1 MQSGDPLEY
10 LCLHGNARSV
20 QETIFQDA
28 RVSTLPRRYDIIL
41 MPRVSGGG
49 TSPAAATTN
58 IGKEARLLLCAC
70 TYCGRGSRSLGGV
83 LNTGTIRKSE
93 CFFFR

>member
-49 TSPAAATTN
+49 TSPAAATAN
-58 IGKEARLLLCAC
+58 IGKEARLLLRVYILRA
-70 TYCGRGSRSLGGV
+70 RKSILGGCIKC
-83 LNTGTIRKSE
+83 GDDS
-93 CFFFR
+93 